1 MNTKEKFCKYSKHP
15 CPDCGEKLK
24 IMDIISDNSGV
35 SYTERCEV
43 CEECGYQKNITNK
56 RNNNNKIE
64 IDEVND
70 GKSKTNNERRDASR
84 GSWK

>member
-1 MNTKEKFCKYSKHP
+1 MNIKEKFCKYSKHP

-24 IMDIISDNSGV
+24 IMDFISDNNGV
-35 SYTERCEV
+35 SYIKKYKV

-64 IDEVND
+64 VDEVDD
-70 GKSKTNNERRDASR
+70 GKFNTNNERRDAFRSNR
-84 GSWK
+84 K